1 MSFNQATLKKLRNQ
15 EEKEAKAKEQLQ
27 QAKADSKKLKQELLV
42 GLAEELMKKLN
53 TTDVQVAYDA
63 IQTLSPQSVSGDQEA
78 LENA

>member
-1 MSFNQATLKKLRNQ
+1 MSFNQTTLKKLRNQ

-42 GLAEELMKKLN
+42 GLAEELMEKLN

-63 IQTLSPQSVSGDQEA
+63 IQNLSPQSVSGDKEV
-78 LENA
+78 